1 MKALK
6 LFAIGASWGGTRSL
20 IAPMAVKA
28 HRTAVPWPHDGT
40 ILRISIGL
48 EDPDDLWNEL
58 ESLLRTLE
66 SGLTS

>member
-1 MKALK
+1 
-6 LFAIGASWGGTRSL
+6 
-20 IAPMAVKA
+20 MAVKA